1 MVYSE
6 GRSFWYTGIQ
16 SAGADNGTN
25 GFMLVDTRTKAA
37 KFYRVIGINETEAMR
52 IADDQPFAKAAQ
64 YSSNFPVLY
73 NVRGIP
79 TYFMTMKGSSGN
91 VVGYCF
97 LAVNNRQAVGSGVSK
112 QDAEAAYLRMLKKT
126 YQDKIKDGD
135 VNKETRQFTV
145 RAIVQ
150 ESNVYYI
157 LFNEVKGIEFT
168 GSTEFYPELK
178 WTKPGDKVKVSYRK
192 GESKVIPLDFYEN
205 LDFEI

>member
-1 MVYSE
+1 
-6 GRSFWYTGIQ
+6 
-16 SAGADNGTN
+16 
-25 GFMLVDTRTKAA
+25 MLIDTRTKAA
-37 KFYRVIGINETEAMR
+37 KFYRVVGINETEAMR
-52 IADDQPFAKAAQ
+52 IANDQPFAKAAR
-64 YSSNFPVLY
+64 YEANFPVLY

-97 LAVNNRQAVGSGVSK
+97 LAVNNRQAVGCGAAK

-126 YQDKIKDGD
+126 SQDKIKDGD
-135 VNKETRQFTV
+135 VVKETQKLTV

-150 ESNVYYI
+150 ENNVYYI
-157 LFNEVKGIEFT
+157 LFNEVKGVEFT

-178 WTKPGDKVKVSYRK
+178 WTKPGDQAEISYGK
-192 GESKVIPLDFYEN
+192 GEDKVIPLDSFDN